1 MPCFREETRTV
12 KLPHVQIL
20 VDRRDAETVVNGNED
35 KADDRI
41 GEQHPIQGL
50 PHGATSIIQFRRIT
64 QEGPDAESS
73 PRD

>member
-1 MPCFREETRTV
+1 MPCFHEETRSV

-20 VDRRDAETVVNGNED
+20 VDRRDTETVVNRYED

-41 GEQHPIQGL
+41 GEQHSIQGL

-64 QEGPDAESS
+64 QEGSDAESS